1 MGTIVVATDLSAAST
16 PVVDVAI
23 GLARRLAARLL
34 ILHVMD
40 LGRVTGRGRH
50 DRIDQARAEREP
62 LLLEL
67 VRHARVAGVAAEY
80 LMWAGAPVDTIT
92 DAVSSEG
99 ADMLVIGARRRRR
112 AGRLL
117 LGSVTDE
124 LVRRTDMP
132 VLVVPTATA
141 IPAAGMD
148 PVSETHG
155 MSALTMPPDSSPV
168 AADRVAVPDDR
179 RVPRV

>member
-1 MGTIVVATDLSAAST
+1 MSTIVVATDLVPGPT

-23 GLARRLAARLL
+23 DLARRLGARLL

-40 LGRVTGRGRH
+40 LGRLTGRGRH

-62 LLLEL
+62 VLLDL
-67 VRHARVAGVAAEY
+67 VRDARSAGVAAEF
-80 LMWAGAPVDTIT
+80 LLWAGAPVDTIT
-92 DAVSSEG
+92 DAVVSEG

-132 VLVVPTATA
+132 VLVVPTMGASA
-141 IPAAGMD
+141 ASLAAAAGAAGTTSMD
-148 PVSETHG
+148 GAMGAEAGST
-155 MSALTMPPDSSPV
+155 SQT
-168 AADRVAVPDDR
+168 
-179 RVPRV
+179 